1 MGLFDQVLGSVLGSL
16 SQPQGGAGTGSAGTG
31 SAAANAV
38 LIAIASSAARSM
50 ISSATGQA
58 RAAAAPAAGGGSL
71 GNVIGTAIGGALGG
85 ALANAMHAPG
95 PPATPAPAAAT
106 APPGAPAAPAAA
118 GAAAAAAG
126 VPAGGLGGVLT
137 ALGGSAAL
145 GALVDQ
151 FTQNGHGD
159 MIRSWI
165 QQGPNPAIEP
175 GQLAQALGPEAVSHL
190 TQATGMDTNALLAE
204 LARALPSALDQ
215 LTPEGR
221 LPTDHEIHAAASA

>member
-16 SQPQGGAGTGSAGTG
+16 SQPQGGAAAAPAGG
-31 SAAANAV
+31 GNAAANAV
-38 LIAIASSAARSM
+38 LIAIATSAARTM

-58 RAAAAPAAGGGSL
+58 QAAPAAGSGSL
-71 GNVIGTAIGGALGG
+71 GTVIGTAIGGALSG

-95 PPATPAPAAAT
+95 AAPAAGATQAATPAA
-106 APPGAPAAPAAA
+106 GAPAAPAAPA
-118 GAAAAAAG
+118 VPGAL
-126 VPAGGLGGVLT
+126 PAGGLGSVLT

-165 QQGPNPAIEP
+165 SQGPNPAIEP

-190 TQATGMDTNALLAE
+190 TQTTGMDTNALLTE
-204 LARALPSALDQ
+204 LARALPAALDHM
-215 LTPEGR
+215 TPEGR
-221 LPTDHEIHAAASA
+221 LPTDQEIHAAANAPAA